1 MPEALQRPGA
11 WSASE
16 GAWMTEGPKYN
27 VIFRTTESETR
38 LSGTGLAIRAVPR
51 PFGLDTRSLVKACF
65 LSLYEAVK
73 PFPHS
78 IHVLG
83 DKLSKD
89 MTIFFELLADQDSSI
104 AVHFGDGDSGESIR
118 KSLSL
123 ALSFPDG
130 EWAYFC
136 EDDYLHRPEA
146 FVWIDELIRSRAE
159 VLRFEPYRWFMKL
172 LFRNA
177 NKAPLIIHPADY
189 PDRYDPNR
197 RLFGLL
203 FLTRLN
209 HWRQISDTTHTFM
222 AEVSTIRR
230 YEKIIRESSMPP
242 RDFYLSR
249 HMYSHVFF
257 RGRGLCVSPI
267 PGVATHMTEG
277 VMTPLVNWESLLRE
291 MLAEVEKVEKSWPV
305 P

>member
-1 MPEALQRPGA
+1 MA
-11 WSASE
+11 
-16 GAWMTEGPKYN
+16 EGPKYN
-27 VIFRTTESETR
+27 VIFRTTEGESR
-38 LSGTGLAIRAVPR
+38 LSGSGLAIRAVPR
-51 PFGLDTRSLVKACF
+51 PFGLDVRTLIKACF
-65 LSLYEAVK
+65 LSLHEAVK

-83 DKLSKD
+83 DKLSED
-89 MTIFFELLADQDSSI
+89 LTTFFERSADRDSAI
-104 AVHFGDGDSGESIR
+104 KVHLGDSDSGESIR
-118 KSLSL
+118 QSLSL
-123 ALSFPDG
+123 ALSFPDD

-136 EDDYLHRPEA
+136 EDDYLHRSEA
-146 FVWIDELIRSRAE
+146 FVWIDELVRNRE
-159 VLRFEPYRWFMKL
+159 VLRFEPHRWFMKL

-177 NKAPLIIHPADY
+177 NKAPLIIHPTDY
-189 PDRYDPNR
+189 PDRYEAKR

-203 FLTRLN
+203 FITRLN

-222 AEVSTIRR
+222 AEAGTIRR

-267 PGVATHMTEG
+267 PGVAAHMTEG
-277 VMTPLVNWESLLRE
+277 VMTPLVDWESLLRE
-291 MLAEVEKVEKSWPV
+291 MVAKVKKLEES
-305 P
+305 

>member
-1 MPEALQRPGA
+1 MA
-11 WSASE
+11 
-16 GAWMTEGPKYN
+16 EGPKYN
-27 VIFRTTESETR
+27 VIFRTTEGKSR
-38 LSGTGLAIRAVPR
+38 LSGSGLAIHAVPR
-51 PFGLDTRSLVKACF
+51 PFGLDTRTVIKACF
-65 LSLYEAVK
+65 LSLQEAVK

-83 DKLSKD
+83 DKLSED
-89 MTIFFELLADQDSSI
+89 LTTFFQRFANLEPEIKLHLK
-104 AVHFGDGDSGESIR
+104 DGDSGESIR
-118 KSLSL
+118 QSLSL
-123 ALSFPDG
+123 ALSFPDD

-146 FVWIDELIRSRAE
+146 FVWIDELVRHRE
-159 VLRFEPYRWFMKL
+159 VLRFEPHRWFMKI

-177 NKAPLIIHPADY
+177 NEAPLIIHPTDY
-189 PDRYDPNR
+189 PDRYEAKR

-203 FLTRLN
+203 FITRLN

-222 AEVSTIRR
+222 AEARTIRR
-230 YEKIIRESSMPP
+230 YEKVIRESSMPP

-267 PGVATHMTEG
+267 PGVATHMTER
-277 VMTPLVNWESLLRE
+277 VMTPLVDWESLLRE
-291 MLAEVEKVEKSWPV
+291 ILVKVEKLEAS
-305 P
+305 